1 MRIANNV
8 PAIFTQLHMRR
19 NDRGLQASMNR
30 LATGLRIN
38 SAREDAAG
46 MAVANKLSF
55 QITGLERS
63 GENAS
68 HGISIVQTAEGALE
82 EVHAML
88 QRIRELA
95 VQAAND
101 TLVHEDRARIQM
113 EVDELTD
120 EVNAISTRTEF
131 NTIKLLNGEAAR
143 MTTVWMLDTV
153 NPPALTRNVVTPL
166 LISEG
171 FPAGNLQFE
180 LSVNPTGGY
189 LIDPESLVLF
199 DPRDLDRSGVKGAT
213 PPHPFPPIFDNRPTT
228 PPTPPEL
235 TVSNDGDRF
244 TITTPDGETKEMN
257 IFVPLGSG
265 FPTTMN
271 MEMRIEDFGGLRV
284 QIGPNYNMAM
294 FIQIPRVNAETL
306 GLVHHQVNN
315 MVRLLDLETR
325 EGADTAIGQMDDA
338 MRRLSEIRSR
348 LGSQQNRL
356 EHTIRSLDSTTVNTE
371 NARMRIQDTDMAKE
385 ATNMTKRNVLLQAGM
400 SILGQAN
407 QRPQMILQ
415 LLN

>member
-1 MRIANNV
+1 
-8 PAIFTQLHMRR
+8 
-19 NDRGLQASMNR
+19 
-30 LATGLRIN
+30 
-38 SAREDAAG
+38 

-113 EVDELTD
+113 EVNELTD

-131 NTIKLLNGEAAR
+131 NTIRLLNGEAAR
-143 MTTVWMLDTV
+143 MTTTWMLSNTADPV
-153 NPPALTRNVVTPL
+153 LTRNIVTPL
-166 LISEG
+166 IVSEG
-171 FPAGNLQFE
+171 FPAGNLQFTLDRNAAGE
-180 LSVNPTGGY
+180 YV
-189 LIDPESLVLF
+189 IDPESLILY
-199 DPRDLDRSGVKGAT
+199 DPRDQARDESYPPLLKNDARAT
-213 PPHPFPPIFDNRPTT
+213 PPLHQ
-228 PPTPPEL
+228 L
-235 TVSNDGDRF
+235 TLTNDGNRF
-244 TITTPDGETKEMN
+244 TITTPDGETKEIN
-257 IFVPLGSG
+257 VFVPPGVPFVPG
-265 FPTTMN
+265 NP
-271 MEMRIEDFGGLRV
+271 MELEIRIEDFGGLRI
-284 QIGPNYNMAM
+284 QIGPGYNMAM

-306 GLVHHQVNN
+306 GLVQHQVNN

-325 EGADTAIGQMDDA
+325 EGADTAIGQTDDA
-338 MRRLSEIRSR
+338 IRRLSEIRAR

-371 NARMRIQDTDMAKE
+371 NARSRIQDTDMARE
-385 ATNMTKRNVLLQAGM
+385 ATNMTKRNVLVQAGM